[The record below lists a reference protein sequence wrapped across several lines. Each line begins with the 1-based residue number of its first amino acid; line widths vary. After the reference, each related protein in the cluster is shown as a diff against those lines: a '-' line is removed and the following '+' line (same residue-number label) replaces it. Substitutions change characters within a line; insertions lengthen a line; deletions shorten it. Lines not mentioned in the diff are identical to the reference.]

1 MSLQRIKELHQEIL
15 EKQKKKKD
23 LGQTI
28 KDAFGNY
35 KEFKDLEEEM
45 KKLRERRKQIE
56 AQVRTQYS
64 SEFNDLDEVN
74 QDIKDTKMVLSDLI
88 WNEVMKNNT
97 VEVVD
102 EWDHHYVPQIV
113 ASLKKDK

>member
-1 MSLQRIKELHQEIL
+1 MSLQRIKELHQEISQ
-15 EKQKKKKD
+15 KQKRKKD

-35 KEFKDLEEEM
+35 KEFKDIEEQM
-45 KKLRERRKQIE
+45 KGLRERRKQIE
-56 AQVRTQYS
+56 ALVRQQYS
-64 SEFNDLDEVN
+64 SEFNDLDELSS
-74 QDIKDTKMVLSDLI
+74 DIKDTKMVLSDLI

-97 VEVVD
+97 VEIVD
-102 EWDHHYVPQIV
+102 EWDNHYVPQIV

>member
-23 LGQTI
+23 LAQTI

-35 KEFKDLEEEM
+35 KEYKEMEEES
-45 KKLRERRKQIE
+45 KKLKERRKQIE
-56 AQVRTQYS
+56 AQVRQQYS
-64 SEFNDLDEVN
+64 SEFNDLEEIN
-74 QDIKDTKMVLSDLI
+74 ADIKDTKMVLSDLI
-88 WNEVMKNNT
+88 WNEVMQNNS